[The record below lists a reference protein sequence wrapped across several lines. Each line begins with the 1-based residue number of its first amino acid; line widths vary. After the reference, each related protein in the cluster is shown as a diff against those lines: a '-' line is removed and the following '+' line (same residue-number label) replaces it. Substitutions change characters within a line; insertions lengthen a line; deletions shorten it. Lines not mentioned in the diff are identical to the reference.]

1 MTTPDPM
8 ETDFIYSD
16 RRNTNLPRAYFYLGS
31 IPNQIDKPI
40 GQNLPNLVESINHIP
55 LVTSSMEQYSN
66 QEQNFPID

>member
-1 MTTPDPM
+1 M

-31 IPNQIDKPI
+31 IPNQIDKRI

-55 LVTSSMEQYSN
+55 LLTSSSMEQYSN
-66 QEQNFPID
+66 QEQNFSID